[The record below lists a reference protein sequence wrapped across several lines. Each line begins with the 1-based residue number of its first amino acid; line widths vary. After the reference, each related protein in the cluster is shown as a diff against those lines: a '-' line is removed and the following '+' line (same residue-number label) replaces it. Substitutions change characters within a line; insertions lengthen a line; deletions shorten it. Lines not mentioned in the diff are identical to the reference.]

1 MVWIFKTSVSTE
13 TQVEALAPDLNTSI
27 GNVKWNFDLQDCDRI
42 LRIEANRLSSE
53 KVISFLQSRGYECVE
68 FPD

>member
-13 TQVEALAPDLNTSI
+13 TQVEALASDLDISI

-42 LRIEANRLSSE
+42 LRIEANRLNSE
-53 KVISFLQSRGYECVE
+53 KVISILQSRGYECVE